1 MDESSGGPDDGSRAL
16 RAALAGVAAFALGYL
31 LPGTLQ
37 LPTLAYDPLRHLF
50 SLQRTLTG
58 VQMRYFSD
66 LLTAT
71 SASLI
76 TFAIAWRFHWI
87 KRLNRLK
94 PAQGFSVAA
103 GVALSLV
110 ALDVAY
116 YLSRL
121 LAAV

>member
-1 MDESSGGPDDGSRAL
+1 MRPGANLGRAADDGSRAL

-37 LPTLAYDPLRHLF
+37 LPTLAYDPVHRIV
-50 SLQRTLTG
+50 SLQRTLSG

-66 LLTAT
+66 LV
-71 SASLI
+71 
-76 TFAIAWRFHWI
+76 IACCAGLLAAAVAY
-87 KRLNRLK
+87 RLDRR
-94 PAQGFSVAA
+94 QSFGVAA
-103 GVALSLV
+103 GIALSLV

>member
-1 MDESSGGPDDGSRAL
+1 MDDGSRAL

-37 LPTLAYDPLRHLF
+37 LPTLAYDPVLRVV
-50 SLQRTLTG
+50 SLQRTLSG

-66 LLTAT
+66 LLTA
-71 SASLI
+71 SCAGLAA
-76 TFAIAWRFHWI
+76 FAVAYWLDR
-87 KRLNRLK
+87 R
-94 PAQGFSVAA
+94 QGFGVAA

-110 ALDVAY
+110 ALDLAY

>member
-1 MDESSGGPDDGSRAL
+1 MDDGTRAL
-16 RAALAGVAAFALGYL
+16 RAALAAVAAFALGYL

-37 LPTLAYDPLRHLF
+37 LPTLAYDPQSHAV
-50 SLQRTLTG
+50 SLQRALSG

-66 LLTAT
+66 LLTA
-71 SASLI
+71 SAAGVATYALA
-76 TFAIAWRFHWI
+76 F
-87 KRLNRLK
+87 RLDRRS
-94 PAQGFSVAA
+94 GFGVAA
-103 GVALSLV
+103 GVAVSLV